1 MLPLGR
7 PMADLGDF
15 DLSSL
20 TREEREILIRKSE
33 ADEDWDVFTERLE
46 RAGWEMKRD
55 HQGGWSC
62 RIPENGITIRKEKA
76 VHLTDEERARRAA
89 RLRSRP
95 NFGGKTERDAS

>member
-1 MLPLGR
+1 MKTRGMLPLGR

-46 RAGWEMKRD
+46 RAGPGRVVVPDTGERD
-55 HQGGWSC
+55 YDTEGEGSAFD
-62 RIPENGITIRKEKA
+62 G
-76 VHLTDEERARRAA
+76 RRA
-89 RLRSRP
+89 SQE
-95 NFGGKTERDAS
+95 GGKAQEPP